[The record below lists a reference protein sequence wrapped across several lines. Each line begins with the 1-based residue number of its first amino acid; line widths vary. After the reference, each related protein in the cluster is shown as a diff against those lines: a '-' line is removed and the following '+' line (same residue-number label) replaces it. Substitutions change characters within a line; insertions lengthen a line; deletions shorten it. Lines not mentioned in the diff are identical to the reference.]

1 MLDTLE
7 RMGVGKAFNSSF
19 MWSGV
24 LEGWAWEAESFLGFG
39 LLWLCQDAEDLALSH
54 LLLVI

>member
-24 LEGWAWEAESFLGFG
+24 LEGWAWEAES
-39 LLWLCQDAEDLALSH
+39 WAS
-54 LLLVI
+54 LVVSRC